1 MDKFDGV
8 VIGGVVFVVWMAF
21 VVIMFSLE
29 SETEAE
35 CIKEAV
41 KNSSYTASDVQLLCK

>member
-1 MDKFDGV
+1 MDKFDSV
-8 VIGGVVFVVWMAF
+8 VIGVVVFVVLAF